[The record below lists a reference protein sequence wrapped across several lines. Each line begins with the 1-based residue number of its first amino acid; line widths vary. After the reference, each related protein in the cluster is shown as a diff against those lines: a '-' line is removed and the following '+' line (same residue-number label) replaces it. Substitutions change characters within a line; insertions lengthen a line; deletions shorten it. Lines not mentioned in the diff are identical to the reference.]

1 MCVPFSL
8 EVLQAGAVVNR
19 AFPLYKD
26 KKEKEKSCRYF
37 FRQWLMACFVTL
49 CCREARK
56 RAHSKQGAVP
66 YVSVKKKQMVGE
78 VE

>member
-1 MCVPFSL
+1 MRALFSP
-8 EVLQAGAVVNR
+8 EILQAGAVVNR
-19 AFPLYKD
+19 SFPLYKD
-26 KKEKEKSCRYF
+26 TVLKKKLQVF
-37 FRQWLMACFVTL
+37 FQTIVDGVFVTL